1 MLLCIETATKNCSI
15 ALWDGQ
21 QMVATRAE
29 RGDRFIHGERL
40 HVLIKELLEEHSFSF
55 NALTGICVG
64 KGPGSYTGLRIGVS
78 TAKGLCFASGIPLY
92 SVPTLGCFD
101 FSNCTTPFVITVLD
115 ARRDEV
121 YAQVWRLGEDGLTPD
136 GAVEAVIITDDSWK
150 SLQNEQVTIIGEGA
164 EKIDQFMTHVPKN
177 WQLQANSDPD
187 AKYMVQHLSVLP
199 IAEDVAYFEP
209 YYLKDFVAEKSKKKF
224 F

>member
-15 ALWDGQ
+15 ALWNGQ

-40 HVLIKELLEEHSFSF
+40 HVLIKELLEAHSVSFS
-55 NALTGICVG
+55 ALTGICVG

-78 TAKGLCFASGIPLY
+78 TAKGLCFALGIPLY

-121 YAQVWRLGEDGLTPD
+121 YAQVWRLGEGGLMPD
-136 GAVEAVIITDDSWK
+136 GAVEAVIVTDDSWK
-150 SLQNEQVTIIGEGA
+150 SLQKEPVTIMGEGV
-164 EKIDQFMTHVPKN
+164 EKLGQFMTQIPES

-187 AKYMVQHLSVLP
+187 AKYMGQHLSVLP
-199 IAEDVAYFEP
+199 VAEDVAYFEP

>member
-15 ALWDGQ
+15 ALWDGEQ
-21 QMVATRAE
+21 LVASRAE

-40 HVLIKELLEEHSFSF
+40 HVLIKELLEEHSVDF

-121 YAQVWRLGEDGLTPD
+121 YAQVWRLGEDGLSPD
-136 GAVEAVIITDDSWK
+136 GAVEAVIITDDSWEY
-150 SLQNEQVTIIGEGA
+150 LHNEQVTVVGEGG
-164 EKIDQFMTHVPKN
+164 EKMDQFMTRIP
-177 WQLQANSDPD
+177 
-187 AKYMVQHLSVLP
+187 
-199 IAEDVAYFEP
+199 
-209 YYLKDFVAEKSKKKF
+209 
-224 F
+224 

>member
-1 MLLCIETATKNCSI
+1 M
-15 ALWDGQ
+15 
-21 QMVATRAE
+21 
-29 RGDRFIHGERL
+29 
-40 HVLIKELLEEHSFSF
+40 
-55 NALTGICVG
+55 
-64 KGPGSYTGLRIGVS
+64 
-78 TAKGLCFASGIPLY
+78 
-92 SVPTLGCFD
+92 
-101 FSNCTTPFVITVLD
+101 
-115 ARRDEV
+115 
-121 YAQVWRLGEDGLTPD
+121 GEDGLTPD

-187 AKYMVQHLSVLP
+187 AKYMGQHLSVLP

>member
-1 MLLCIETATKNCSI
+1 
-15 ALWDGQ
+15 
-21 QMVATRAE
+21 MVATRAE

-101 FSNCTTPFVITVLD
+101 FSNCTAPFVITGVG

-121 YAQVWRLGEDGLTPD
+121 YAQVWRLVEGGLTPD
-136 GAVEAVIITDDSWK
+136 GAVEAVIVTDDSWK
-150 SLQNEQVTIIGEGA
+150 SLQKEPVTIMGEGV
-164 EKIDQFMTHVPKN
+164 EKLGRFMTQIPES

-187 AKYMVQHLSVLP
+187 AKYMRQHLSVLP
-199 IAEDVAYFEP
+199 VAEDVAYFEP

>member
-29 RGDRFIHGERL
+29 KGDRFIHGERL
-40 HVLIKELLEEHSFSF
+40 HVLIKELLEAHSVSVS
-55 NALTGICVG
+55 ALTGICVG

-78 TAKGLCFASGIPLY
+78 TAKGLCFALGIPLY

-101 FSNCTTPFVITVLD
+101 FSNCTTSFVITVLD

-121 YAQVWRLGEDGLTPD
+121 YAQVWRLGEEGLMPD
-136 GAVEAVIITDDSWK
+136 GTVEAVIITDDSWK
-150 SLQNEQVTIIGEGA
+150 SLQNEPVTIMGEGA
-164 EKIDQFMTHVPKN
+164 EKLRQFMTRIPEN

-187 AKYMVQHLSVLP
+187 AKYMGAHLSVLP
-199 IAEDVAYFEP
+199 VAEDVAYFEP

>member
-1 MLLCIETATKNCSI
+1 
-15 ALWDGQ
+15 
-21 QMVATRAE
+21 
-29 RGDRFIHGERL
+29 
-40 HVLIKELLEEHSFSF
+40 
-55 NALTGICVG
+55 
-64 KGPGSYTGLRIGVS
+64 
-78 TAKGLCFASGIPLY
+78 LY

-150 SLQNEQVTIIGEGA
+150 YLQNEQVTVLGEGV
-164 EKIDQFMTHVPKN
+164 EKIDQFMTQIPEN

-187 AKYMVQHLSVLP
+187 AKYMGQHLSVLP
-199 IAEDVAYFEP
+199 VAEDVAYFEP

>member
-15 ALWDGQ
+15 ALWDGEQ
-21 QMVATRAE
+21 LVASRAE

-40 HVLIKELLEEHSFSF
+40 HVLIKELLEEHSVDF

-64 KGPGSYTGLRIGVS
+64 KGPGSYTGLQIGVS

-121 YAQVWRLGEDGLTPD
+121 YAQVWRLGEDGLSPD
-136 GAVEAVIITDDSWK
+136 GAVEAVIITDDSWEY
-150 SLQNEQVTIIGEGA
+150 LHNEQVTVVGEGV
-164 EKIDQFMTHVPKN
+164 EKMDQFMTRIPEN
-177 WQLQANSDPD
+177 WQLQPNSDPD
-187 AKYMVQHLSVLP
+187 AKYMGQHLSVLP
-199 IAEDVAYFEP
+199 EAEDVAYFES

>member
-1 MLLCIETATKNCSI
+1 MLLCIETATKKCSI
-15 ALWDGQ
+15 ALWDGEQ
-21 QMVATRAE
+21 LVASRAE

-40 HVLIKELLEEHSFSF
+40 HVLIKELLEERSVDF

-115 ARRDEV
+115 ARRDEI
-121 YAQVWRLGEDGLTPD
+121 YAQVWRLGEDGLSPD
-136 GAVEAVIITDDSWK
+136 GAVEAVIITDDSWEY
-150 SLQNEQVTIIGEGA
+150 LHNEQVTVVGEGV
-164 EKIDQFMTHVPKN
+164 EKMDQFMTRIPEN
-177 WQLQANSDPD
+177 WQLQPNSDPD
-187 AKYMVQHLSVLP
+187 AKYMGQHLSVLP
-199 IAEDVAYFEP
+199 EAEDVAYFEP

>member
-15 ALWDGQ
+15 ALWDGEQ
-21 QMVATRAE
+21 LVASRAE

-40 HVLIKELLEEHSFSF
+40 HVLIKELLEEHSVSF

-121 YAQVWRLGEDGLTPD
+121 YAQVWRLGEDGLSPD
-136 GAVEAVIITDDSWK
+136 GAVEAVIITDDSWEY
-150 SLQNEQVTIIGEGA
+150 LHNEQVTVVGEGV
-164 EKIDQFMTHVPKN
+164 EKMDQFMTRIPEN
-177 WQLQANSDPD
+177 WQLQPNSDPD
-187 AKYMVQHLSVLP
+187 AKYMGQHLSVLP
-199 IAEDVAYFEP
+199 EAEDVAYFEP

>member
-15 ALWDGQ
+15 ALWDGEQ
-21 QMVATRAE
+21 LVASRAE

-40 HVLIKELLEEHSFSF
+40 HVLIKELLEEHSVDF

-121 YAQVWRLGEDGLTPD
+121 YAQVWRLGEDGLSPD
-136 GAVEAVIITDDSWK
+136 GAVEAVIITDDSWEY
-150 SLQNEQVTIIGEGA
+150 LHNERVTVVGEGV
-164 EKIDQFMTHVPKN
+164 EKMDQFMTRIPEN
-177 WQLQANSDPD
+177 WQLQPNSDPD
-187 AKYMVQHLSVLP
+187 VKYMGQHLSVLP
-199 IAEDVAYFEP
+199 EAEDVAYFEP

>member
-15 ALWDGQ
+15 ALWDGEQ
-21 QMVATRAE
+21 LVASRAE

-40 HVLIKELLEEHSFSF
+40 HVLIKELLEEHSVDF

-121 YAQVWRLGEDGLTPD
+121 YAQVWRLGEDGLSPD
-136 GAVEAVIITDDSWK
+136 GAVEAVIITDDSWEY
-150 SLQNEQVTIIGEGA
+150 LHNEQVTVVGEGV
-164 EKIDQFMTHVPKN
+164 EKMDQFMTRIPEN
-177 WQLQANSDPD
+177 WQLQPNSDPD

-199 IAEDVAYFEP
+199 EAEDVAYFEP

>member
-15 ALWDGQ
+15 ALWDGE
-21 QMVATRAE
+21 QMVASRAE

-40 HVLIKELLEEHSFSF
+40 HVLIKELLEEHSVDF

-121 YAQVWRLGEDGLTPD
+121 YAQVWRLGEDGLSPD
-136 GAVEAVIITDDSWK
+136 GAVEAVIITDDSWEY
-150 SLQNEQVTIIGEGA
+150 LHNEQVTVVGEGV
-164 EKIDQFMTHVPKN
+164 EKMGQFMTRIPEN

-187 AKYMVQHLSVLP
+187 AKYMGQHLSVLP
-199 IAEDVAYFEP
+199 EAEDVAYFEP

>member
-15 ALWDGQ
+15 ALWDGEQ
-21 QMVATRAE
+21 LVASRAE

-40 HVLIKELLEEHSFSF
+40 HVLIKELLEEHSVDF

-121 YAQVWRLGEDGLTPD
+121 YAQVWRLGEDGLSTD
-136 GAVEAVIITDDSWK
+136 GAVEAVIITDDSWEY
-150 SLQNEQVTIIGEGA
+150 LHNEKVTVVGEGV
-164 EKIDQFMTHVPKN
+164 EKMDQFMTRIPEN
-177 WQLQANSDPD
+177 WQLQPNSDPD
-187 AKYMVQHLSVLP
+187 AKYMGQHLSVLP
-199 IAEDVAYFEP
+199 EAEDVAYFEP

>member
-187 AKYMVQHLSVLP
+187 AKYMGQHLSVLP